1 VTWLDFRPAELTLA
15 QIGSADNLLRAIKL
29 PDFWQKPGA

>member
-15 QIGSADNLLRAIKL
+15 QIGSELVTALLSIKIKAERRC
-29 PDFWQKPGA
+29 PE